1 MTKQDWEF
9 INELLDVIKIAL
21 TNQNEKITKLEKQV
35 KKLSVLKDK
44 K

>member
-1 MTKQDWEF
+1 MTKEDWEF

-35 KKLSVLKDK
+35 KELSELKDK

>member
-21 TNQNEKITKLEKQV
+21 KNQNEKITKLKKQV
-35 KKLSVLKDK
+35 KKLSKLKDK